1 MVVEREL
8 PAQVLVDAGVFEE
21 GRRRLR
27 RRALPAYRRNIAA
40 RRRRQEGEQKSDGN
54 PTTHVYRLL
63 RIATAIRMV
72 VA

>member
-8 PAQVLVDAGVFEE
+8 PAQVLVDAGVLEE

-27 RRALPAYRRNIAA
+27 RHPDRLIGGILLRPGA
-40 RRRRQEGEQKSDGN
+40 RQESQQKSCGN
-54 PTTHVYRLL
+54 PTTHAYRLL

-72 VA
+72 LA